1 MPDNSI
7 INAAD
12 CRIKE
17 AVCIDTK
24 RIYDSCVSKDCLE
37 NLRAVF
43 SEADQATI
51 DAAQTIKCKTC
62 EVSAVAIDVEEVPFN
77 RGYYSCDITY
87 YFTLGF
93 DTYSAPCTAAEQ
105 VSGYAS
111 FTKKCILYGSDGD
124 VKVFTSTPT
133 ADETECPISPQY
145 TNPSCKVQTVDP
157 IVLDTNVANIYN
169 GSVNTNF
176 PSIIFPND
184 TVPQLADNAQKA
196 VLVTLGLFSII
207 QMERDVQLL
216 IPAYDYCIPERECR
230 CDNQSPCEAFRC
242 IDFPVEEFFP
252 VERENPS
259 CCDNTDN

>member
-1 MPDNSI
+1 M
-7 INAAD
+7 
-12 CRIKE
+12 
-17 AVCIDTK
+17 
-24 RIYDSCVSKDCLE
+24 
-37 NLRAVF
+37 
-43 SEADQATI
+43 
-51 DAAQTIKCKTC
+51 
-62 EVSAVAIDVEEVPFN
+62 
-77 RGYYSCDITY
+77 
-87 YFTLGF
+87 
-93 DTYSAPCTAAEQ
+93 
-105 VSGYAS
+105 
-111 FTKKCILYGSDGD
+111 
-124 VKVFTSTPT
+124 FTSTPT